1 MPLLDDFNEYAA
13 KVKTISANIVTN
25 EDLLTLYGLFKQATV
40 GDNTTSR
47 PGFMDFT
54 GKAKW
59 DAWTKNKGVS
69 TDTAMLQ
76 YIRHV
81 QIIVKRETTQP
92 L

>member
-1 MPLLDDFNEYAA
+1 MPLIDDFNASAVKA
-13 KVKTISANIVTN
+13 KTLSPNTVTN
-25 EDLLTLYGLFKQATV
+25 EDLLTLYGLYKQATQ
-40 GDNTTSR
+40 GDNTTTR

-59 DAWTKNKGVS
+59 DAWTKNNGLS

-81 QIIVKRETTQP
+81 QIIMKREITE
-92 L
+92 